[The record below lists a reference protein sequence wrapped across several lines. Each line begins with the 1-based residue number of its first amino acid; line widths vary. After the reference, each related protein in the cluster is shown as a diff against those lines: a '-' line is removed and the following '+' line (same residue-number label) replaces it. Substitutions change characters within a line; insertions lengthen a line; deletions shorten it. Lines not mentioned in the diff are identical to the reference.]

1 MKHLVW
7 EEVGGALGM
16 EVGTF
21 PERERVL
28 LPLKSHLD
36 RAIGEVGPN
45 QRTPGLLKASG
56 LSLDVSKCGLLEMC
70 CENPR
75 ELLTRQVEIAQL
87 VQN

>member
-1 MKHLVW
+1 M
-7 EEVGGALGM
+7 
-16 EVGTF
+16 GTF

-36 RAIGEVGPN
+36 RAIGEAGPN

-56 LSLDVSKCGLLEMC
+56 LSLDVSDGLLEMC

-75 ELLTRQVEIAQL
+75 GLLTRQVEIAQL